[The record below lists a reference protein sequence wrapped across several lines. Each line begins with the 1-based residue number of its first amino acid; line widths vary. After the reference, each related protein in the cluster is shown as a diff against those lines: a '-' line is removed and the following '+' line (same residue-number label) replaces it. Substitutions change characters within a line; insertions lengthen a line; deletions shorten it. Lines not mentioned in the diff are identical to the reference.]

1 MLTSCDVI
9 YRWQKIRNHNFH
21 QSIQRLYRN
30 SHNNKTNRI
39 SSTASSIFPPSI
51 CISFHRIAD
60 LLHSKFTYT
69 AADSSY
75 LLRTVPLVTLDI
87 NKSSTITLIWFL
99 VYNVFFFSE
108 PMLPHF
114 YFEIARSFVYVTVL
128 NHLVKLPNVHIKT
141 TWK

>member
-1 MLTSCDVI
+1 MLMSWDAI
-9 YRWQKIRNHNFH
+9 YRWQKITSHNFQ
-21 QSIQRLYRN
+21 QSIPRLSRN

-39 SSTASSIFPPSI
+39 SSSIFPPSM